1 MGKKSR
7 KLRSPKY
14 AKKAATFRKRVES
27 LKAMADVTL
36 ETSPQAEP
44 SPTIPTVDPP
54 AVVETTT
61 TTEVATAVKAVEISP
76 VTEKSEKA
84 PLPEEKVIQVEEPVV
99 LTTPAVKK
107 EAASTRPTRTK
118 AKPKTTRKRSTRKPA
133 TNK

>member
-14 AKKAATFRKRVES
+14 AKKAATFRKRVEA
-27 LKAMADVTL
+27 LKARADVTL
-36 ETSPQAEP
+36 ESSPQAEP
-44 SPTIPTVDPP
+44 SPTIPTVDHP

-61 TTEVATAVKAVEISP
+61 TTEVVTAVEAVEISP
-76 VTEKSEKA
+76 VTEKSEKV

-107 EAASTRPTRTK
+107 EAASTPPTRTK
-118 AKPKTTRKRSTRKPA
+118 AKPKTTRKRSTRKPT

>member
-14 AKKAATFRKRVES
+14 AKKAAIFRNRVEA
-27 LKAMADVTL
+27 LRARADVTL

-44 SPTIPTVDPP
+44 SPAIPTVDHPV
-54 AVVETTT
+54 VVETTT
-61 TTEVATAVKAVEISP
+61 TTEAVTTVEAVEISP
-76 VTEKSEKA
+76 ATEKVEKV

-107 EAASTRPTRTK
+107 EPLTHTK
-118 AKPKTTRKRSTRKPA
+118 AKPKATRKRSTRKPA